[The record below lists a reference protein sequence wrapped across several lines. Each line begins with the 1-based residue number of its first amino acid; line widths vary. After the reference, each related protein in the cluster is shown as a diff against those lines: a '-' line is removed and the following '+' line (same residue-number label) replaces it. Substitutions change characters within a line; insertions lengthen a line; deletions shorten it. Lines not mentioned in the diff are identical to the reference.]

1 MQLIC
6 YAEIRLVEHEATERD
21 VAGEST
27 ESIASRCQ
35 VPAFSGLCRWERRR
49 LRGGFWHA
57 RAINDHKCAGLAV
70 RPQNE
75 SGDGPA
81 TVADWAIGG
90 GERQRHNPG
99 AQDRHRAGSG
109 GPHT

>member
-35 VPAFSGLCRWERRR
+35 VPAFSGLCQMGASTLASRF
-49 LRGGFWHA
+49 LA
-57 RAINDHKCAGLAV
+57 R
-70 RPQNE
+70 E
-75 SGDGPA
+75 GD
-81 TVADWAIGG
+81 
-90 GERQRHNPG
+90 QR
-99 AQDRHRAGSG
+99 A
-109 GPHT
+109 